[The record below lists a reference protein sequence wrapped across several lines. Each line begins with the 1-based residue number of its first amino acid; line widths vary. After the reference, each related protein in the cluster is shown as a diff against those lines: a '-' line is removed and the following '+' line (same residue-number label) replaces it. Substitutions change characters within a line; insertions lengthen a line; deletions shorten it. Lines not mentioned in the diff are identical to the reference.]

1 MENIFNPIM
10 SKVYEGTNPSQGQG
24 CGQQQSQNT
33 NSNAGGA
40 HPSADEVDWLIKN
53 FTFLIIP

>member
-40 HPSADEVDWLIKN
+40 HPSADEVD
-53 FTFLIIP
+53 